1 LNLVGLNM
9 EVSHKVVLYS
19 IRQLLFNS
27 SCNLQR
33 EIVKQLKGG
42 VRRLPKVKVN
52 DDLSNLAGER

>member
-1 LNLVGLNM
+1 M

-33 EIVKQLKGG
+33 EIVKQLKGR
-42 VRRLPKVKVN
+42 VRRLPRVKVN

>member
-33 EIVKQLKGG
+33 EIVKQLKGRF
-42 VRRLPKVKVN
+42 RRLPRVKVN